1 MLREAL
7 TTRWPGIY
15 FPPIPPKKHVG
26 NKTSKFVEDR
36 RYFLERFLRKIANH
50 DFILISEEFKIF
62 SRLNGDMKKS
72 ISNLPR
78 VTPMLILERL
88 KNNFNVSEDN
98 PDMKLTESKVEISK
112 FNAYFNKVV
121 PVLEVLKSQVKALAP
136 VTQQQKDV
144 YLEFLRMLEDYEY
157 NDLAF
162 IQKLPLQKSIVNS
175 KSCNTIKKKIK
186 QSLSDGTNPFHDL
199 YLWCKGEIYDLYAMQ
214 E

>member
-7 TTRWPGIY
+7 TARWPGIY
-15 FPPIPPKKHVG
+15 FPPIPPKKRVG

-88 KNNFNVSEDN
+88 KNNFNISDDN
-98 PDMKLTESKVEISK
+98 PDKKLTEAKVEISK
-112 FNAYFNKVV
+112 FNAYFNKVI
-121 PVLEVLKSQVKALAP
+121 PVLEALKSQVKALAP

-186 QSLSDGTNPFHDL
+186 Q
-199 YLWCKGEIYDLYAMQ
+199 
-214 E
+214 